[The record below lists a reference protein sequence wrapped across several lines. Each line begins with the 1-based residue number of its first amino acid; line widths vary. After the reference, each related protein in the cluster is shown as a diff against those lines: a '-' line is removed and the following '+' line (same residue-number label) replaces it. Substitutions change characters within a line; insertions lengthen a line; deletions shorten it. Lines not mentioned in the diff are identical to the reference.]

1 MRNESIVKAFKII
14 QLLMDDRNRSVTEI
28 CDKLSM
34 SRRTFYYL
42 IEFLRTQDIII
53 FKCNGCY
60 HIDRRSPFITRLT
73 HAAQFSD
80 DELLTIR
87 NLIGMMGEGN
97 ATVDSL
103 RRKFDSSF
111 DFTQIIN
118 NPERQR
124 QTSIAKKLTRAI
136 RDKRMVRI
144 EDYSSPHSNSVT
156 DRVVEPF
163 MLMNDSRDVR
173 CYELATGVNKT
184 FKIARMGGVEIL
196 DTPWI
201 HEGEHRQ
208 VFTDIFMFSGEERHH
223 IKIRVNHLARNLFLE
238 EFPQGRR
245 YVSPSVGLA
254 GSDSERWIIELDV
267 CDFRGIGRFV
277 LGLYNNINILADDD
291 FEEYI
296 NDEIKIMTVKNHFDN
311 IKIGDPANTAK
322 VRAWRKAA
330 GLPNRFGEEDE
341 VSPSEP

>member
-1 MRNESIVKAFKII
+1 MRNESIEKAFRII
-14 QLLMDDRNRSVTEI
+14 QLLMDERNRNVTEI
-28 CDKLSM
+28 CEALGM

-42 IEFLRTQDIII
+42 VEFLRSQNIII
-53 FKCNGCY
+53 FKTNGCY

-73 HAAQFSD
+73 RAAQFTD
-80 DELLTIR
+80 EELLTIR
-87 NLIGMMGEGN
+87 NIIGMMGDGN

-103 RRKFDSSF
+103 RKKFDSSF

-124 QTSIAKKLTRAI
+124 VTGLSKKIARAI
-136 RDKRMVRI
+136 AEKHMIKI
-144 EDYSSPHSNSVT
+144 EDYSSPHSNTVN
-156 DRVVEPF
+156 DRIVEPF
-163 MLMNDSRDVR
+163 LMMNDGRDVR
-173 CYELATGVNKT
+173 CYEISSGVNKT
-184 FKIARMGGVEIL
+184 FKVARMGGVDIL

-201 HEGEHRQ
+201 HEDKHRQ
-208 VFTDIFMFSGEERHH
+208 VFTDIFMFSGE
-223 IKIRVNHLARNLFLE
+223 KTNRVVLRVDQLVRNLFLE

-245 YVSPSVGLA
+245 NIYPCTA
-254 GSDSERWIIELDV
+254 DDDHWIIDVQV

-277 LGLYNNINILADDD
+277 IGLYRNINILSDDA

-296 NDEIKIMTVKNHFDN
+296 RKEIQAMKAKNDIDN
-311 IKIGDPANTAK
+311 IKLGDPANTAK

-330 GLPNRFGEEDE
+330 GLPSRFGEEDE